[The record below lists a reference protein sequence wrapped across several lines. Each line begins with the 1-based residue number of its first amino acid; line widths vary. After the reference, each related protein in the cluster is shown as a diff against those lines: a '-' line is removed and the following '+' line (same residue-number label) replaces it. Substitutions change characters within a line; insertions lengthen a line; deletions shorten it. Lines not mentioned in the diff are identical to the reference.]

1 MLYLILVPASGAL
14 LLFGNF
20 FAGGNF
26 TWAAFGWEFAR
37 VGAAMAGAFAI
48 DGLLA
53 LLIRRLPARWF
64 APLAPLFSVGK
75 RELKLYRFLRLPAWK
90 NGVPEWG
97 GFTSFRKNR
106 LASPSDPAYLARF
119 LLESNYGVAIHLA
132 GALAGFALLAVP
144 FVNARLSVA
153 LPVACR
159 PVQPDADDDFALSHP
174 DLAPPLPPRCEENG
188 RGKMCGETF
197 LKESFPTPL

>member
-1 MLYLILVPASGAL
+1 MLYLILIPASGAL

-20 FAGGNF
+20 FAGGDL

-106 LASPSDPAYLARF
+106 LASPSDPVYLARF

-153 LPVACR
+153 LPVACLN
-159 PVQPDADDDFALSHP
+159 ALFSLMPMMILRFH
-174 DLAPPLPPRCEENG
+174 
-188 RGKMCGETF
+188 T
-197 LKESFPTPL
+197 PTLRRLYRRAVRRSTVVEKLS

>member
-1 MLYLILVPASGAL
+1 MLYLILIPASGAL

-153 LPVACR
+153 LPVACLN
-159 PVQPDADDDFALSHP
+159 ALFSLMPMMILRFHTP
-174 DLAPPLPPRCEENG
+174 TLRRLYRRAVRRTEGEKCV
-188 RGKMCGETF
+188 GK
-197 LKESFPTPL
+197 LS